1 MHTCFL
7 LYQQA
12 EPFAHLLQF
21 ALAAQPA
28 SAARLTSKQRGCFGG
43 CFGRSHLEIMAARCK
58 GVFARPVQLAAC
70 MSLESREAQQL
81 GDSFYLDAA

>member
-28 SAARLTSKQRGCFGG
+28 SAARLTSKQTRG